1 MKDYEGYF
9 KYLKKRSKLGYL
21 YRRYRLYPFICRH
34 LKGRAIDV
42 GCGIGDMVAYRPNT
56 TGVDVNPSTVKYCRE
71 MGLDVV
77 EMKPDQLPFDNDVF
91 ESAILDNVMEHIEA
105 PEKLLAEINRVLV
118 KKGKLV
124 VGVPGKKGYS
134 WDPDH
139 KVFYD
144 LKTLKEVMK
153 MNGFIYEKHFYLPFR
168 FSYFNDSLRQYCLYA
183 IFNAK

>member
-1 MKDYEGYF
+1 M
-9 KYLKKRSKLGYL
+9 GYL
-21 YRRYRLYPFICRH
+21 YRRYWLYPFICRH

-71 MGLDVV
+71 MGLDVE

-118 KKGKLV
+118 
-124 VGVPGKKGYS
+124 
-134 WDPDH
+134 
-139 KVFYD
+139 
-144 LKTLKEVMK
+144 
-153 MNGFIYEKHFYLPFR
+153 
-168 FSYFNDSLRQYCLYA
+168 
-183 IFNAK
+183 

>member
-1 MKDYEGYF
+1 M
-9 KYLKKRSKLGYL
+9 
-21 YRRYRLYPFICRH
+21 
-34 LKGRAIDV
+34 

-71 MGLDVV
+71 MGLDVE

-139 KVFYD
+139 KIFYD
-144 LKTLKEVMK
+144 IKTLKEVMQ
-153 MNGFIYEKHFYLPFR
+153 MSGFIYEKHFYMPFKLR
-168 FSYFNDSLRQYCLYA
+168 YFNNNLRQYCLYS